1 MNKNQFNSWEEIF
14 NFCSGKFNNYDNN
27 SSETES
33 DNSENSNNGSSNN
46 ESSSQC
52 NNCKPDGRQ
61 AQADESARNADSDI
75 PGGFQDIPPQVL
87 LVIGELLGNVI
98 AGNIPFNVQNVLGN
112 WLQLVGQAI
121 EVFNAQQQ
129 YYQGGP
135 GRYYSYVYRNVANP
149 FCTSESDESQTS
161 IIPNK
166 NNSTTYTN
174 NGFNYN
180 SQKNNTK
187 NAEFKKTR
195 QRNTSNDEIKQ
206 LKECILSLSTQIKS
220 LKKEIEELKRYK

>member
-121 EVFNAQQQ
+121 D
-129 YYQGGP
+129 GD
-135 GRYYSYVYRNVANP
+135 RYYKIAYPTHNLVRTHAQYKLLRSMEKQYDDMRR
-149 FCTSESDESQTS
+149 
-161 IIPNK
+161 IIVN
-166 NNSTTYTN
+166 
-174 NGFNYN
+174 
-180 SQKNNTK
+180 
-187 NAEFKKTR
+187 
-195 QRNTSNDEIKQ
+195 
-206 LKECILSLSTQIKS
+206 LL
-220 LKKEIEELKRYK
+220 